1 MFRRLAA
8 LGGLHLD
15 QRRARNGRIHG
26 ITLLETILAAFM
38 FCSISIALLSLWYAH
53 YRLQAQSQHRLVA
66 NYLCKQLMED
76 QVNQPLS
83 SIVPIPRGSKDKI
96 IVNSTINGRLRTVSY
111 EYAVQVIDTTYTKD
125 LTVQVFWK
133 EGEIEH
139 EFHLETLL
147 FTFY

>member
-8 LGGLHLD
+8 VGGQLFHPA
-15 QRRARNGRIHG
+15 RAKKRTSGG

-66 NYLCKQLMED
+66 NYLCKQLMEE

-83 SIVPIPRGSKDKI
+83 MIASVPRGSKPAITVDSI
-96 IVNSTINGRLRTVSY
+96 INERVRTVSY
-111 EYAVQVIDTTYTKD
+111 EYAVTCIDTTYTKD